1 MLSSAIAILSLL
13 QGALAAPTALA
24 ENGGLIGP
32 RQGGYFWSYWSEGN
46 GNFNCNNGAG
56 GSYTVNW
63 SGNGG
68 FVCGKG
74 WNPGGPRYGPCPP
87 HLDSLG
93 KHSNSRGL
101 QGDQV

>member
-1 MLSSAIAILSLL
+1 MLFQFALAILPLL
-13 QGALAAPTALA
+13 QGALAIPEPDPQPAALA
-24 ENGGLIGP
+24 EHDGLIGP
-32 RQGGYFWSYWSEGN
+32 RQQGGYFWSYWSEGN

-74 WNPGGPRYGPCPP
+74 WNPGGPRYG
-87 HLDSLG
+87 LYSLRLG
-93 KHSNSRGL
+93 KYTNSEG
-101 QGDQV
+101 

>member
-1 MLSSAIAILSLL
+1 MLFQFALTILPLL
-13 QGALAAPTALA
+13 QGALAIPEPNPHPAALV
-24 ENGGLIGP
+24 EHDGLIGP

-56 GSYTVNW
+56 GSYTVDW

-74 WNPGGPRYGPCPP
+74 WNPGGPRYGLCT
-87 HLDSLG
+87 SRLG
-93 KHSNSRGL
+93 KYTNSEGL
-101 QGDQV
+101 